1 MGSGE
6 WAPEPAQ
13 AGPEVQ
19 AVSSRE
25 PGPGAAVPPLAE
37 RVLSRLR
44 EVPDF
49 PKPGVRFKDFSPLLA
64 DAAVFGALVD
74 DVAARYAGRVD
85 VVAGIEARGFIL
97 GAATAYRM
105 GLGFVQ
111 VRKVGKLPPETYA
124 VDYDL
129 EYGTATLEVSTEAFG
144 PGQRV
149 LVMDDVLA
157 TGGTAAATCELV
169 ERAGGVVTAIECVLE
184 LSFFHG
190 RDRIPGREV
199 SAVVT
204 V

>member
-1 MGSGE
+1 MGPGE
-6 WAPEPAQ
+6 WAPQPAETRS
-13 AGPEVQ
+13 EVQ
-19 AVSSRE
+19 AVTGLADLVRSRM
-25 PGPGAAVPPLAE
+25 
-37 RVLSRLR
+37 R

-49 PKPGVRFKDFSPLLA
+49 PKPGVQFKDFSPLLA
-64 DAAVFGALVD
+64 DAPVFAALVD
-74 DVAARYAGRVD
+74 DVATRYSGRVD

-124 VDYDL
+124 VDYEL
-129 EYGTATLEVSTEAFG
+129 EYGTATLEVSSHAFG

-149 LVMDDVLA
+149 LVVDDVLA

-169 ERAGGVVTAIECVLE
+169 ERAGGVVTAIECILE
-184 LSFFHG
+184 LSFLHG
-190 RDRIPGREV
+190 RDRLPGREV